1 MWDSPDLLGRFR
13 QRLANCSSTVQISLQ
28 RLRLINN
35 MVRIRDVW
43 QWLTRLTGKKSG
55 WIKQIVFHYLCT
67 PSLCRVFVQAA
78 VVPVVKIDE
87 MESKELLAEI
97 LSLAASALEKFA
109 DEKQAAAHI
118 KKTLDGR
125 PAPGDVWHVIMGRT
139 FGGYCQYAK
148 GHYVYFYIGQV

>member
-1 MWDSPDLLGRFR
+1 
-13 QRLANCSSTVQISLQ
+13 
-28 RLRLINN
+28 
-35 MVRIRDVW
+35 
-43 QWLTRLTGKKSG
+43 
-55 WIKQIVFHYLCT
+55 
-67 PSLCRVFVQAA
+67 
-78 VVPVVKIDE
+78 

-148 GHYVYFYIGQV
+148 GHYVYFYIGQVCPGAISRIIPDHAVMLRLALLFESY

>member
-1 MWDSPDLLGRFR
+1 MRAATLSAAFP
-13 QRLANCSSTVQISLQ
+13 
-28 RLRLINN
+28 
-35 MVRIRDVW
+35 
-43 QWLTRLTGKKSG
+43 
-55 WIKQIVFHYLCT
+55 
-67 PSLCRVFVQAA
+67 QAA
-78 VVPVVKIDE
+78 VIPVVKIDE
-87 MESKELLAEI
+87 MDSKELLAEI